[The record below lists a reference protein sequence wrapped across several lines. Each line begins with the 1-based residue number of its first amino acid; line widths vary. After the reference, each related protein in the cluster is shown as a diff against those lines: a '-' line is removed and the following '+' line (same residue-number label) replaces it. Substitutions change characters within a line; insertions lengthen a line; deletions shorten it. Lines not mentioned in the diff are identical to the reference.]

1 MECFIFQIRL
11 SSLPYVN
18 HSLLSGKKD
27 RLLGGDGLEVVDPS
41 LVVKE
46 SFLFVTLIAGLFEA
60 LGLVKC

>member
-1 MECFIFQIRL
+1 M
-11 SSLPYVN
+11 
-18 HSLLSGKKD
+18 SGKKD